1 MRILLSFCLL
11 LAVVPRARAEVR
23 REGEAWV
30 LEDTQLKVTVEAENA
45 HLTVLDKASG
55 TLWSQ
60 EDPAQHASNKDD
72 VRARRAAKPIAV
84 DGNPEE
90 WSRIPHDDYI
100 WLPWMGD
107 NGEANCS
114 GGAKVMWDDK
124 MLYLYVRIRD
134 DNVAFGGEATE
145 LWWESDSVEF
155 WVDSVQV
162 GLRLAPTGK
171 EVAVDSRGKVFAGS
185 KVAVRLVK
193 TDHLPGYELEAAMP
207 LEHFPVLKD
216 AQAGIRFSFA
226 LGLNDAD
233 PQPGAPVKRDR
244 QSYSPRSWVHSAPMT
259 FSVAVLTDEEG
270 QAPGRSSGNDRSA
283 KAAGRRV
290 SEMKPG
296 ARPNSLTY
304 KYLLQEGQTAEVPL
318 DVTMELV
325 NGKSAIDV
333 ELECRSGPET
343 PVKPFN
349 YPFALYPPEPETYF
363 VGVADYTN
371 GRYLPVGDPF
381 CHSKE
386 FCLAGGDL
394 PFLLVTD
401 GQQGLSTT
409 LLTPWDGSVQIQT
422 RGGDPDKLGFPGF
435 RWYPAKGVWTR
446 ARKGRLS
453 FFASG
458 GYVTACK
465 IYREMAQEQGLVRT
479 FTEKA
484 QKKPNV
490 RKLFGAV
497 NWWGGSPAFALEAKA
512 AGMTHGL
519 LNGRPSPESMA
530 EVVAQGWLMSEY
542 DNYEDIND
550 SEVIDR
556 AKSPVK
562 THAVVKADGEFM
574 TAWVTRDKDMNPVH
588 TYMKQCTGVMTECAR
603 IVIPQV
609 LATYPYNTRFLDVTT
624 ATGLKECYSPLHPC
638 DRKQDQTNRESLCA
652 YVGDELGLVAGGE
665 HGRYYD
671 VRFLDYH
678 EGMMGGGCYSWPAGY
693 LRDIESREEIDER
706 YLKYGIDPAY
716 RVPMFE
722 LVFHDCVVDYWYW
735 GATNDYLHQFAPE
748 ITDRK
753 TALNVLYGTPP
764 MMWVNDHGL
773 RWSELEER
781 QLMIEIYQQTCKL
794 HEVIA
799 DQEMVSHEFLTPDR
813 KVQRST
819 FADGTVCTVNFGDP
833 VYKLTAGER
842 EFCLGTNDFH
852 VKGPKVEQWRLRT
865 GGAHDERDVYI
876 RTEQCL
882 LVHKPAGTV
891 RQQGLVVS
899 GNVSLQRDE
908 AGARISLGNGATL
921 DLNLADYCS
930 DWREKPVALLVLDDR
945 GNVRC
950 RGPVVRDGKLS
961 LKAGDQGARY
971 ALLAGDAANAPDLVV
986 SRLDVKLD
994 RGPDGSDRAS
1004 PVAIL
1009 MDAEVKNL
1017 GLAAAQEAVFRIQLD
1032 GTSGPVLL
1040 EKRIPELAAG
1050 GELSFHTSLPGD
1062 RADGQR
1068 RIVASIS
1075 GTELTQTGP
1084 AQKSVPFRTP
1094 TVASAFPIRQELS
1107 FHVPGGNAE
1116 GLAIEMPYPLPAE
1129 ADPANLRVLFAGGIS
1144 TPAQFESGKEAPG
1157 KLVFVLPA
1165 GVPAGNTQAELL
1177 AVPKGKEGGVYP
1189 PASQFSIV
1197 RETSGKWRK
1206 LPACD
1211 VTIDRKLEAHA
1222 TKGSRLVFGTYSLTF
1237 HQGTLT
1243 DIAVHQ
1249 PDGGELTVV
1258 SSIIESSQ
1266 ETGWSSEPGE
1276 LTDFTLEQIG
1286 PVRAVFRMSKTLQ
1299 GGYKLTRRF
1308 LFYVDRFEVIS
1319 ACEPRRSLLTRTMYA
1334 VDGIAVKGGGGQAVM
1349 DGVGDNEDF
1358 GFAGQPQWFAA
1369 FGPKYRSACFA
1380 LTRAEGFTYWDSGT
1394 HRGQM
1399 GLGCPGTTERRV
1411 FFWGPGTENADFAE
1425 KIWSAYAETLE
1436 K

>member
-1 MRILLSFCLL
+1 MTRARHYAMRILLSFCLL
-11 LAVVPRARAEVR
+11 LAVAPWARADVR

-30 LEDTQLKVTVEAENA
+30 VEDNQLKVTVGAENA
-45 HLTVLDKASG
+45 HLTVLDKASA
-55 TLWSQ
+55 TLWRQ
-60 EDPAQHASNKDD
+60 EDPSQHASSKDD
-72 VRARRAAKPIAV
+72 VRVWRAAKPIVV

-90 WSRIPHDDYI
+90 WKRIPHDDYI
-100 WLPWMGD
+100 WLPWMGE

-124 MLYLYVRIRD
+124 MFYLYVRIRD
-134 DNVAFGGEATE
+134 DNVAFGGDATGP
-145 LWWESDSVEF
+145 WWESDSVEF
-155 WVDSVQV
+155 WVDSVHV
-162 GLRLAPTGK
+162 GLQLAPTGK
-171 EVAVDSRGKVFAGS
+171 EVAVNPRGEPFAGS
-185 KVAVRLVK
+185 KLAARLVE
-193 TDHLPGYELEAAMP
+193 TDHLPGYELEVAMP
-207 LEHFPVLKD
+207 LEHFPMLKD

-233 PQPGAPVKRDR
+233 PQPGASVKRDR
-244 QSYSPRSWVHSAPMT
+244 QSYSPRSWVNSAPMT
-259 FSVAVLTDEEG
+259 FSVAVLTDHEG
-270 QAPGRSSGNDRSA
+270 RAPARSIENDRSA
-283 KAAGRRV
+283 KAAGRRI

-296 ARPNSLTY
+296 VRPNSLTY
-304 KYLLQEGQTAEVPL
+304 KYLLQEDQTAEVPL
-318 DVTMELV
+318 QVTLELV
-325 NGKSAIDV
+325 PGKAAIDV

-343 PVKPFN
+343 PIKPFN
-349 YPFALYPPEPETYF
+349 YPFALYPPESETYF
-363 VGVADYTN
+363 LAVADYAN

-381 CHSKE
+381 CRSRE
-386 FCLAGGDL
+386 FCMAGGDL

-409 LLTPWDGSVQIQT
+409 LLTPWDGSVQMQT
-422 RGGDPDKLGFPGF
+422 RSEDPDKLGFPGF
-435 RWYPAKGVWTR
+435 RWYPAKGVWAR
-446 ARKGRLS
+446 ARQGRLS
-453 FFASG
+453 FFANG

-479 FTEKA
+479 FDEKA
-484 QKKPNV
+484 KKKPDV

-519 LNGRPSPESMA
+519 LNGRPNPDSMA
-530 EVVAQGWLMSEY
+530 EVVAQGWLMGEY

-556 AKSPVK
+556 AKAPVK

-574 TAWVTRDKDMNPVH
+574 TAWVTRDKEMNPVH

-603 IVIPQV
+603 IVIPKV

-638 DRKQDQTNRESLCA
+638 DRKQDQANREALCA

-693 LRDIESREEIDER
+693 LHDIKSREEIDER

-753 TALNVLYGTPP
+753 TAMNVLYGTPP
-764 MMWVNDHGL
+764 MMWVNEHGL
-773 RWSELEER
+773 RWSEPKQR

-799 DQEMVSHEFLTPDR
+799 DQEMVSHEFLRPNR
-813 KVQRST
+813 RVQRST
-819 FADGTVCTVNFGDP
+819 FADGTVCTVNFGDSA
-833 VYKLTAGER
+833 YKVTTGEG
-842 EFCLGTNDFH
+842 EFSLGTNDFY
-852 VKGPKVEQWRLRT
+852 VKGPRVEQWRLRT
-865 GGAHDERDVYI
+865 GGDNDERDVYI
-876 RTEQCL
+876 RTDQFL
-882 LVHKPAGTV
+882 LVQKPSGLVGGQPDQAKV
-891 RQQGLVVS
+891 LDRQQRLVAS

-908 AGARISLGNGATL
+908 AGGRISLGKDSTL
-921 DLNLADYCS
+921 ALDLADYWG
-930 DWREKPVALLVLDDR
+930 DWRGKPAALLVLDDR

-950 RGPVVRDGKLS
+950 RGPVVRDGKVS
-961 LKAGDQGARY
+961 LKAADQGARY
-971 ALLAGDAANAPDLVV
+971 ALLVGDAADVPDLVV
-986 SRLDVKLD
+986 SDLDVKID
-994 RGPDGSDRAS
+994 WGPDGGDRAF
-1004 PVAIL
+1004 PIAIL
-1009 MDAEVKNL
+1009 IAAEVKNL
-1017 GLAAAQEAVFRIQLD
+1017 GLATARDAVLRIQLD

-1040 EKRIPELAAG
+1040 EKHIQRLDAG
-1050 GELSFHTSLPGD
+1050 DELSFATSLPGD

-1075 GTELTQTGP
+1075 GQELTQTGP
-1084 AQKSVPFRTP
+1084 TQRTVPFRTP
-1094 TVASAFPIRQELS
+1094 TVASAFPIRQELG

-1116 GLAIEMPYPLPAE
+1116 GLAIEMAYQLPAE
-1129 ADPANLRVLFAGGIS
+1129 ADAANLRVLFAGGVS
-1144 TPAQFESGKEAPG
+1144 TPAQFESGKGTQG

-1165 GVPAGNTQAELL
+1165 GVPAGNAQAELL
-1177 AVPKGKEGGVYP
+1177 AMPKGKEGGVYP
-1189 PASQFSIV
+1189 PASPFTV
-1197 RETSGKWRK
+1197 PE
-1206 LPACD
+1206 D
-1211 VTIDRKLEAHA
+1211 
-1222 TKGSRLVFGTYSLTF
+1222 GSRLVFGTYSLTL

-1249 PDGGELTVV
+1249 PVGSELTVV

-1276 LTDFTLEQIG
+1276 LTDFALEEIG
-1286 PVRAVFRMSKTLQ
+1286 PVRAVFRMAKTLE

-1308 LFYVDRFEVIS
+1308 LFYADRFEVVS
-1319 ACEPRRSLLTRTMYA
+1319 ACEPRRSLLTRTMYV
-1334 VDGIAVKGGGGQAVM
+1334 VDGIAVKGSGGQAVM

-1399 GLGCPGTTERRV
+1399 GLGCPGATERRV
-1411 FFWGPGTENADFAE
+1411 FLWGPGTDNADFAKE
-1425 KIWSAYAETLE
+1425 IWNAYAETL
-1436 K
+1436 KK

>member
-1 MRILLSFCLL
+1 MKTLLSSCLL
-11 LAVVPRARAEVR
+11 LAVVPGARADVR
-23 REGEAWV
+23 REGEAWL
-30 LEDTQLKVTVEAENA
+30 LEDTQLKVTVGAENA
-45 HLTVLDKASG
+45 HLTVLDKTSG
-55 TLWSQ
+55 MLWRQ
-60 EDPAQHASNKDD
+60 EDPARHAANQDD
-72 VRARRAAKPIAV
+72 VRVRCTAKPIVV

-90 WSRIPHDDYI
+90 WSQIPHGDYI

-114 GGAKVMWDDK
+114 GGAKIMWDDK

-162 GLRLAPTGK
+162 GLHLAPTGK
-171 EVAVDSRGKVFAGS
+171 EAAVDSRGKVFAAS
-185 KVAVRLVK
+185 KVALQLVT
-193 TDHLPGYELEAAMP
+193 TDHLPGYELEMAIP

-216 AQAGIRFSFA
+216 AKAGIRFSFA

-233 PQPGAPVKRDR
+233 PRPGAAVRRDR
-244 QSYSPRSWVHSAPMT
+244 QSYSPRGWVHSAPMT
-259 FSVAVLTDEEG
+259 FSVAVLTDEQG
-270 QAPGRSSGNDRSA
+270 QTPARSIENDRSA
-283 KAAGRRV
+283 QAAGRRI

-304 KYLLQEGQTAEVPL
+304 KYILQEGQTAEIPFQ
-318 DVTMELV
+318 VTMELV
-325 NGKSAIDV
+325 DGKAALDV

-343 PVKPFN
+343 PIKPFS
-349 YPFALYPPEPETYF
+349 YPFALYPSKPETYF
-363 VGVADYTN
+363 VAVADYTN

-381 CHSKE
+381 CRSKE

-401 GQQGLSTT
+401 GQQGLSAT
-409 LLTPWDGSVQIQT
+409 LLTPWDASVQMQT
-422 RGGDPDKLGFPGF
+422 RSDEPDNFGFPGF
-435 RWYPAKGVWTR
+435 RWYPTKGVWAR

-453 FFASG
+453 FFANG

-484 QKKPNV
+484 KQKPNV

-497 NWWGGSPAFALEAKA
+497 NWWGGSPDFALEAKA

-556 AKSPVK
+556 AKAPVK
-562 THAVVKADGEFM
+562 THSVVKADGEFM

-588 TYMKQCTGVMTECAR
+588 TYMKQCTGVMTKCAR
-603 IVIPQV
+603 IVIPKV

-638 DRKQDQTNRESLCA
+638 DRKQDQANRESLCA

-665 HGRYYD
+665 HGKYYD

-693 LRDIESREEIDER
+693 LRDIKSREEIDER
-706 YLKYGIDPAY
+706 YLKYGIDPTY

-735 GATNDYLHQFAPE
+735 GATNDYLHKFAPE

-753 TALNVLYGTPP
+753 TAMNVLYGTPP
-764 MMWVNDHGL
+764 MMWVNSHGL
-773 RWSELEER
+773 RWSEPEER
-781 QLMIEIYQQTCKL
+781 QLMIQIYQQTCKL

-819 FADGTVCTVNFGDP
+819 FSDGTVCTVNFGDP
-833 VYKLTAGER
+833 AYKVAAGER
-842 EFCLGTNDFH
+842 EFCLGANDFY
-852 VKGPKVEQWRLRT
+852 VKGPKVEQWRRRT
-865 GGAHDERDVYI
+865 GGADDERDVYI

-882 LVHKPAGTV
+882 LVQKPAGTV
-891 RQQGLVVS
+891 RQPGLVAS

-908 AGARISLGNGATL
+908 AGARISLGNGAIL
-921 DLNLADYCS
+921 DLDLAAYCS
-930 DWREKPVALLVLDDR
+930 DWRGKAAALLALDER

-961 LKAGDQGARY
+961 LKAGDQDARY
-971 ALLAGDAANAPDLVV
+971 ALLVGDAANAPDLVV

-994 RGPDGSDRAS
+994 RRPDGGDRAS

-1009 MDAEVKNL
+1009 IDAEVKNL
-1017 GLAAAQEAVFRIQLD
+1017 GLATAQEAVFTIQLD
-1032 GTSGPVLL
+1032 GRSGTVLL
-1040 EKRIPELAAG
+1040 EKRIPALAAG

-1068 RIVASIS
+1068 RIISSIS

-1084 AQKSVPFRTP
+1084 ARKTVPFRTP
-1094 TVASAFPIRQELS
+1094 TVASAFPIRQVLG
-1107 FHVPGGNAE
+1107 FHVPGGDAE
-1116 GLAIEMPYPLPAE
+1116 GLAIEMPYQLPAE
-1129 ADPANLRVLFAGGIS
+1129 ADPANLRVLFASGIS

-1157 KLVFVLPA
+1157 NLVFVLPA
-1165 GVPAGNTQAELL
+1165 GVPAGHAQAELL
-1177 AVPKGKEGGVYP
+1177 AVPEGAEGGVYP
-1189 PASQFSIV
+1189 PASPFIAP
-1197 RETSGKWRK
+1197 E
-1206 LPACD
+1206 D
-1211 VTIDRKLEAHA
+1211 
-1222 TKGSRLVFGTYSLTF
+1222 GSRMVFGAYSLTL

-1249 PDGGELTVV
+1249 PDGSELTVV

-1276 LTDFTLEQIG
+1276 LTDFALEEIG
-1286 PVRAVFRMSKTLQ
+1286 PVRAVFRISKTLE

-1308 LFYVDRFEVIS
+1308 RFYEDRFEVIS
-1319 ACEPRRSLLTRTMYA
+1319 ACQPHRSLLTRTMYA
-1334 VDGIAVKGGGGQAVM
+1334 VDGIVVKGSGGQAVM
-1349 DGVGDNEDF
+1349 DGVGENEDF
-1358 GFAGQPQWFAA
+1358 GFKGQPQWFAA

-1380 LTRAEGFTYWDSGT
+1380 LTQAEGFTYWDSGT
-1394 HRGQM
+1394 HRGQI

-1411 FFWGPGTENADFAE
+1411 FLWGPGTDNADFAKE
-1425 KIWSAYAETLE
+1425 AWKAYAETL
-1436 K
+1436 KK

>member
-1 MRILLSFCLL
+1 MKTLLSFCLL
-11 LAVVPRARAEVR
+11 LAVVPGARAEVL

-30 LEDTQLKVTVEAENA
+30 LEDTQLKVTVGAENA
-45 HLTVLDKASG
+45 HLTVLDKVSG

-72 VRARRAAKPIAV
+72 VRARRAARPIVV

-90 WSRIPHDDYI
+90 WSRIPHDDYF

-145 LWWESDSVEF
+145 QWWESDSVEF

-162 GLRLAPTGK
+162 GLHLAPTGK

-185 KVAVRLVK
+185 KAAVRLVK
-193 TDHLPGYELEAAMP
+193 TDHLPGYELEVAMP

-244 QSYSPRSWVHSAPMT
+244 ESYSPRSWVRSAPMT

-270 QAPGRSSGNDRSA
+270 QAPGRSSENDRSA

-304 KYLLQEGQTAEVPL
+304 KYLLQEGQTAEIPL

-325 NGKSAIDV
+325 NGKAAIDV

-343 PVKPFN
+343 PIKPFN

-381 CHSKE
+381 CRSRE

-401 GQQGLSTT
+401 GQQGVSTT
-409 LLTPWDGSVQIQT
+409 LLTPWDGSVQMQT

-484 QKKPNV
+484 QKKPDV

-519 LNGRPSPESMA
+519 LNGRSSPESMA

-562 THAVVKADGEFM
+562 THAVVQADGEFM

-588 TYMKQCTGVMTECAR
+588 TYMKQCTGVMTDCAR
-603 IVIPQV
+603 IVIPKV

-638 DRKQDQTNRESLCA
+638 DRKQDQANRESLCA

-678 EGMMGGGCYSWPAGY
+678 EGMMGGGVYSWPAGY

-706 YLKYGIDPAY
+706 YLKYGIDPAH

-735 GATNDYLHQFAPE
+735 GATNDYLHKFAPE

-764 MMWVNDHGL
+764 MMWVNSHGL
-773 RWSELEER
+773 RWSEPEER

-833 VYKLTAGER
+833 VYKLAAGER
-842 EFCLGTNDFH
+842 EFSLGTNDFY

-865 GGAHDERDVYI
+865 GGANDERDVYI
-876 RTEQCL
+876 RTEHFL
-882 LVHKPAGTV
+882 LVQKSAGTV
-891 RQQGLVVS
+891 RQPGLVAS

-908 AGARISLGNGATL
+908 AGARISLGKSATL
-921 DLNLADYCS
+921 DLDLAVYCS

-961 LKAGDQGARY
+961 LKAGDQDARY
-971 ALLAGDAANAPDLVV
+971 ALLVGDAADAPDLVV

-994 RGPDGSDRAS
+994 RGPNGGDRAS

-1009 MDAEVKNL
+1009 IDAELKNL
-1017 GLAAAQEAVFRIQLD
+1017 GLATAQEAVFRIQLD
-1032 GTSGPVLL
+1032 GTRGPVLL
-1040 EKRIPELAAG
+1040 EKRISELAAG
-1050 GELSFHTSLPGD
+1050 GELSFHSSLPGG

-1084 AQKSVPFRTP
+1084 AQKAVPFRTP
-1094 TVASAFPIRQELS
+1094 TVASAFPIRQELG

-1116 GLAIEMPYPLPAE
+1116 GLAIEMTHELPAE

-1144 TPAQFESGKEAPG
+1144 TPAQFESGKEATG

-1165 GVPAGNTQAELL
+1165 GVPAGNAQAELL

-1222 TKGSRLVFGTYSLTF
+1222 TKGSRLVFGTYSLTL

-1249 PDGGELTVV
+1249 PDGSELTVV

-1266 ETGWSSEPGE
+1266 ETGWASEPGE
-1276 LTDFTLEQIG
+1276 LTDFALEQIG

-1308 LFYVDRFEVIS
+1308 LFYADRFEVIS
-1319 ACEPRRSLLTRTMYA
+1319 ACQPHRSLLTRTMYA
-1334 VDGIAVKGGGGQAVM
+1334 VDGIAVKGSGGQAVM

-1399 GLGCPGTTERRV
+1399 GLGCPGTPERRV
-1411 FFWGPGTENADFAE
+1411 FLWGPGTENADFAE
-1425 KIWSAYAETLE
+1425 KIWNAYAETLE